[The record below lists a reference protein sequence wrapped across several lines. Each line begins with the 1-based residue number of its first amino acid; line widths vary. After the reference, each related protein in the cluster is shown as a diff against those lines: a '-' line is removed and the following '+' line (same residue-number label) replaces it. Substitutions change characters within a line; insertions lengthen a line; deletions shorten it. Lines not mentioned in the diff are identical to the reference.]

1 MACATMPSSGSQ
13 SLVRFPLLKQMN
25 APVQR
30 TRGALAL
37 SAPQEARPPSFVR
50 IKGLTHG
57 SGVSLSPRER
67 RVLEAALALPC
78 EGLTPS
84 AAMAA
89 LVRQGLDLSP
99 STISYTLV
107 CLERKGV
114 LRLARKR
121 ERAEAKDAGG

>member
-1 MACATMPSSGSQ
+1 
-13 SLVRFPLLKQMN
+13 MN
-25 APVQR
+25 APVGR
-30 TRGALAL
+30 KRSTSVL
-37 SAPQEARPPSFVR
+37 SAPQETRPPSFVR
-50 IKGLTHG
+50 IKGRTPTPAAA
-57 SGVSLSPRER
+57 SLSSRER

-99 STISYTLV
+99 STISYVLV
-107 CLERKGV
+107 CLERKGA

-121 ERAEAKDAGG
+121 GGRAEDKGAVG